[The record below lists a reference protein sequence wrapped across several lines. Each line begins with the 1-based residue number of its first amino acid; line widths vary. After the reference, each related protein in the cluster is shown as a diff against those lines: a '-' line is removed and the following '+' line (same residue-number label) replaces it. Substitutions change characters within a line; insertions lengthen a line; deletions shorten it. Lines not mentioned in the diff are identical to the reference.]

1 MSAAPHNKRKKGA
14 KPRFGVD
21 VSPDVGK
28 ATQIKPGEVRNPG
41 GRPKRRPITEAIL
54 ELLIANDGK
63 ELKRFAKTG
72 LKKAADGDFQFW
84 KEIREA
90 LEGKSPLPLV
100 GPEDGGLAVSE
111 DVDERLA
118 AITQRLRARV
128 AERGGEGAV
137 SRGAGSEGKS

>member
-1 MSAAPHNKRKKGA
+1 MQPQNKHKKG
-14 KPRFGVD
+14 RRTGFGAVT
-21 VSPDVGK
+21 SPDVGK

-100 GPEDGGLAVSE
+100 GPEEGPLAVSE
-111 DVDERLA
+111 DVDERLT

-128 AERGGEGAV
+128 AERRGEGALPG
-137 SRGAGSEGKS
+137 SAGSKGKG

>member
-1 MSAAPHNKRKKGA
+1 MPHKKQLTGKKG
-14 KPRFGVD
+14 KRGNPRIREIGHD
-21 VSPDVGK
+21 SR
-28 ATQIKPGEVRNPG
+28 IKPGEVRNPG

-100 GPEDGGLAVSE
+100 GPEEGPLAVSE
-111 DVDERLA
+111 DVDERLS

-128 AERGGEGAV
+128 AERRGEGTLP
-137 SRGAGSEGKS
+137 GNAGSKGKG